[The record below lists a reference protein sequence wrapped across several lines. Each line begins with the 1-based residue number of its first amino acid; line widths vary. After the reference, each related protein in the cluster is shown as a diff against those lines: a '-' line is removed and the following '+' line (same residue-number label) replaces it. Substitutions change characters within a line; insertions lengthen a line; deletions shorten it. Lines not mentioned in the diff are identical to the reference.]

1 MLILTRRVGE
11 SIRINDDIT
20 VKVLGV
26 QGMQVRLGVEAP
38 EEVVVHRQ
46 EVYERI
52 QADESQE
59 VRHGL

>member
-11 SIRINDDIT
+11 SIRINNDIT